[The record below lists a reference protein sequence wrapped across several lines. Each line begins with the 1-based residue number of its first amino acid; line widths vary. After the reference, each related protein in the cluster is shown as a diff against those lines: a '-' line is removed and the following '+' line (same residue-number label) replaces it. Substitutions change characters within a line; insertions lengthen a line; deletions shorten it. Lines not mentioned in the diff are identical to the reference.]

1 MLTSVRKKLRYL
13 IVLLSLLITTTVIAC
28 QPLPSEENSNSEVIN
43 LDQMNPASEIVS
55 QETGV
60 LTIWW
65 YEGYVEAEKTFL
77 EKIVRDWE
85 KANGKKI
92 QLIFFD
98 QKVLLKEIEKA
109 VEAGAPPDITIDR
122 TQLVTRLA
130 WQGKLKDVSPIIKP
144 VLNSFPDSVLKNS
157 YQYNNTAQAKSYYAV
172 PIYQE
177 GIYLHY
183 WQDLLEQLGYSA
195 SDIPQD
201 WDGFWQFWTMVQQ
214 KLSPQQ
220 DIFAL
225 GFPTSPYSTDTF
237 LFFEYILEAYNVKI
251 LNARNQLLINHPKTR
266 QGIVKALKWWAQ
278 LYQQEYIPPSALVWE
293 NADNNSSFYNR
304 IVAMTPNPTLSIPAS
319 RADESDVYFKQLG
332 TVGFPDKPNG
342 DPMTYITRV
351 RQALVFADRNFEDAV
366 SFLSYLIKPEVLADY
381 MEAAG
386 GRFFPAN
393 KSNWNDPFW
402 TNPENPHIP
411 LVSKMLTESPTRAH
425 YFSDNPAYM
434 SVLEENVWGQALSS
448 ILVDGMSPE
457 AAADQAIAQITRIF
471 KQWQ

>member
-1 MLTSVRKKLRYL
+1 M
-13 IVLLSLLITTTVIAC
+13 IAC
-28 QPLPSEENSNSEVIN
+28 QPLPSKENSNSEVIN
-43 LDQMNPASEIVS
+43 LDQMNPAAEIVS

-98 QKVLLKEIEKA
+98 QTVLLKEIEKA
-109 VEAGAPPDITIDR
+109 VKAGTPPDITIDR

-130 WQGKLKDVSPIIKP
+130 WQGKLKDVSAIIEPI
-144 VLNSFPDSVLKNS
+144 VNSFPNSVLKNS
-157 YQYNNTAQAKSYYAV
+157 YQYNNTAKTKSYYAV

-183 WQDLLEQLGYSA
+183 WQDILEQSGYSA

-201 WDGFWQFWTMVQQ
+201 WDSFWKFWTMVQQ
-214 KLSPQQ
+214 QLAPQQ
-220 DIFAL
+220 EIFAL
-225 GFPTSPYSTDTF
+225 GLPTSPYSTDTF
-237 LFFEYILEAYNVKI
+237 LFFEHILEAYNVKI
-251 LNARNQLLINHPKTR
+251 LNARNQLLIEHPKTR
-266 QGIVKALKWWAQ
+266 QGIIKALKWWAK
-278 LYQQEYIPPSALVWE
+278 LYQQEHIPPSALVWE

-319 RADESDVYFKQLG
+319 RAKDSDVYFKQLG
-332 TVGFPDKPNG
+332 TVGFPHKPNG

-366 SFLSYLIKPEVLADY
+366 SFLSYLIQPDVLANY

-393 KSNWNDPFW
+393 KGNWDDPFW

-411 LVSKMLTESPTRAH
+411 VVRKMLTEFPTRAH

-434 SVLEENVWGQALSS
+434 EVLESNVWGQALYS
-448 ILVDGMSPE
+448 ILAEGMSPE
-457 AAADQAIAQITRIF
+457 AAADQAISDITRIF
-471 KQWQ
+471 KQWSKE